1 MSKQSSIRTQ
11 IGFLT
16 HRISGK
22 AFPVSDRLATCLVE
36 TLASYIT
43 LKVEVSESLLSS
55 CRVVFNFRDKS
66 YSAEGGGFRPVEIC
80 LLRSA
85 DGDWQYQ
92 YVTDF
97 AYIGNY
103 YPELEKALDFDFHS
117 CGAYSCGIPMRNQ
130 QEANE
135 LYQLWEHNFLTYFEM
150 DAYDDIS
157 ITSA

>member
-22 AFPVSDRLATCLVE
+22 AFQVSDRLATCLVK

-43 LKVEVSESLLSS
+43 LKGEVAESLFSS
-55 CRVVFNFRDKS
+55 CRLVFNFRDKS

-85 DGDWQYQ
+85 DGDWQLLSG
-92 YVTDF
+92 VRKSTGF
-97 AYIGNY
+97 
-103 YPELEKALDFDFHS
+103 
-117 CGAYSCGIPMRNQ
+117 
-130 QEANE
+130 
-135 LYQLWEHNFLTYFEM
+135 
-150 DAYDDIS
+150 
-157 ITSA
+157 